1 MIPPFDGII
10 RVTDTFGQPR
20 GTYNH
25 GGIDLAST
33 NERCYRKP
41 IRAPEDAHVVDQFD
55 GGYPY
60 GHALAIKGASGVW
73 RFMHMDE
80 PPPVAVGDPVVA
92 GQTLG
97 LIGSSGNSTGP
108 HLHMDVAPE
117 GVIHEFRVAGA
128 REDPL
133 KLYADAYARAVGY
146 DTEVFRAQI
155 NMESGWNPNVTS
167 FASAEGIAQI
177 IPRWHPSMRGKT
189 FDPFASLEY
198 AANLMAAHIEYRNG
212 DYREALADYNVGR
225 NSEGDFRLEGLERYA
240 DIILKGKES
249 PVAMASTN
257 ELELLRQDR
266 DRNHAQKLGALHH
279 LGRTIEILNRMDP
292 SVFHSEDDRAM
303 HTEAQQYYHDPA

>member
-1 MIPPFDGII
+1 MISPLDGVI
-10 RVTDTFGQPR
+10 RVTDVFGQPR
-20 GTYNH
+20 DTYNH
-25 GGIDLAST
+25 GGIDLALS
-33 NERCYRKP
+33 NERVYRKP
-41 IRAPEDAHVVDQFD
+41 GRAPEDGTVVDLFD

-60 GHALAIKGASGVW
+60 GHALALQGASGVW

-80 PPPVAVGDPVVA
+80 APPLGVDDSVVA

-97 LIGSSGNSTGP
+97 LVGSSGNSTGP
-108 HLHMDVAPE
+108 HLHMDVSPD
-117 GVIHEFRVAGA
+117 GTIHEFRIAGA

-167 FASAEGIAQI
+167 FAAAEGIAQI

-198 AANLMAAHIEYRNG
+198 AANLMAAHIEYRDG

-240 DIILKGKES
+240 DIILGDKET
-249 PVAMASTN
+249 PVVMASTN
-257 ELELLRQDR
+257 ELEL
-266 DRNHAQKLGALHH
+266 
-279 LGRTIEILNRMDP
+279 
-292 SVFHSEDDRAM
+292 
-303 HTEAQQYYHDPA
+303 